1 MDSSFST
8 ITIIHWAAVV
18 IYVLATIFNVAGL
31 IFRKERATGIS
42 YLLVGAGLAVHG
54 IGILWWWKIVGHG
67 PYIGRFEVLSSQAWM
82 GLFLF
87 MVFAHFLPK
96 IRPASIL
103 VFPAAFLM
111 IAIGIFFEPQVK
123 MLPPTLRSVW
133 LVLHVT
139 FYKISVC
146 TLLVALAFSI
156 FYILRKRTGM
166 LWLSR
171 LPDMETM
178 DILAFRFA
186 GFSFTF
192 WAIAMLA
199 GSIWAYES
207 WGRFWGW
214 DPIETWSLITW
225 VAFGIYLHLRRF
237 FGLKGEAA
245 AYLYILCFLLSVLSL
260 FLTPLIGGSVH
271 SEYFK

>member
-1 MDSSFST
+1 MEQSFAT
-8 ITIIHWAAVV
+8 ITIIHWSAVV
-18 IYVLATIFNVAGL
+18 IYVLAAIFNTSGT
-31 IFRKERATGIS
+31 IFRKERALSIS
-42 YLLVGAGLAVHG
+42 HFLVWGGLIVHG

-67 PYIGRFEVLSSQAWM
+67 PYISRFEILSSQAWV

-87 MVFAHFLPK
+87 MVFAHYLPR
-96 IRPASIL
+96 IRAAGIL
-103 VFPAAFLM
+103 VIPATFLM
-111 IAIGIFFEPQVK
+111 IAVGLFFEPQVK

-146 TLLVALAFSI
+146 TLLVALAFSL
-156 FYILRKRTGM
+156 FFILRKRTRIE
-166 LWLSR
+166 WLQR

-178 DILAFRFA
+178 DLLAFRFA

-225 VAFGIYLHLRRF
+225 IAFGIYLHLRRF
-237 FGLKGEAA
+237 FGLRGEAA
-245 AYLYILCFLLSVLSL
+245 AYLYLVCFVLSILSL
-260 FLTPLIGGSVH
+260 FFTPLIDSSIH